1 MADRQITYLTDAL
14 IITCIV
20 QASHADTI
28 VKAAQN
34 VGAQGATVTYARG
47 TGVRERMGLMG
58 VTIDEQKEMVRII
71 VSEEQADRVFE
82 AMYLAGDLD
91 KPGMGIMFMNKLDR
105 IATYIPDEVLAEA
118 NKPAAK
124 LKKRKTATRRPTK
137 KAKMITEIGAFMVKG
152 AGQSWC
158 MNCMM
163 TKTFWAFSSKRGA
176 QKICSPFANSARL
189 RRMTLSPYWS
199 RTVTPPAY
207 LI

>member
-1 MADRQITYLTDAL
+1 MPDRQITYLTDAL

-20 QASHADTI
+20 QASHADTV

-82 AMYLAGDLD
+82 AMYLAGELG

-118 NKPAAK
+118 DKPKAK
-124 LKKRKTATRRPTK
+124 SKAGPKAKPKAKPKAIPKAMPKKRKTATRRPTQ
-137 KAKMITEIGAFMVKG
+137 KAKK
-152 AGQSWC
+152 
-158 MNCMM
+158 
-163 TKTFWAFSSKRGA
+163 
-176 QKICSPFANSARL
+176 
-189 RRMTLSPYWS
+189 
-199 RTVTPPAY
+199 
-207 LI
+207 

>member
-1 MADRQITYLTDAL
+1 MSDRQITYLTDAL

-20 QASHADTI
+20 QASHADDV

-71 VSEEQADRVFE
+71 VSQEQSDRVFE
-82 AMYLAGDLD
+82 AMYLAGELD

-118 NKPAAK
+118 AAPKAKPKPKAK
-124 LKKRKTATRRPTK
+124 AKAKIVPKKRKTATRRPAK
-137 KAKMITEIGAFMVKG
+137 KA
-152 AGQSWC
+152 
-158 MNCMM
+158 
-163 TKTFWAFSSKRGA
+163 SK
-176 QKICSPFANSARL
+176 
-189 RRMTLSPYWS
+189 
-199 RTVTPPAY
+199 
-207 LI
+207 

>member
-105 IATYIPDEVLAEA
+105 IATYIPDEVLAEVD
-118 NKPAAK
+118 KPKAK
-124 LKKRKTATRRPTK
+124 PKPKKRKTATRRPTK
-137 KAKMITEIGAFMVKG
+137 KAKK
-152 AGQSWC
+152 
-158 MNCMM
+158 
-163 TKTFWAFSSKRGA
+163 
-176 QKICSPFANSARL
+176 
-189 RRMTLSPYWS
+189 
-199 RTVTPPAY
+199 
-207 LI
+207 

>member
-58 VTIDEQKEMVRII
+58 VTIDEQKEMIRII

-82 AMYLAGDLD
+82 AMYLAGELD
-91 KPGMGIMFMNKLDR
+91 KPGMGIMFMNNLDR
-105 IATYIPDEVLAEA
+105 IATYIPNDVLVDAEQA
-118 NKPAAK
+118 KAVKSAPKKAPAKRKPAAMK
-124 LKKRKTATRRPTK
+124 APAKKPAARKAGAK
-137 KAKMITEIGAFMVKG
+137 K
-152 AGQSWC
+152 
-158 MNCMM
+158 
-163 TKTFWAFSSKRGA
+163 
-176 QKICSPFANSARL
+176 
-189 RRMTLSPYWS
+189 
-199 RTVTPPAY
+199 
-207 LI
+207 

>member
-71 VSEEQADRVFE
+71 VSAEQADRVFE

-124 LKKRKTATRRPTK
+124 PKKRKTATRRPTK
-137 KAKMITEIGAFMVKG
+137 KAKK
-152 AGQSWC
+152 
-158 MNCMM
+158 
-163 TKTFWAFSSKRGA
+163 
-176 QKICSPFANSARL
+176 
-189 RRMTLSPYWS
+189 
-199 RTVTPPAY
+199 
-207 LI
+207 

>member
-1 MADRQITYLTDAL
+1 MSDRQITYLTDAL

-20 QASHADTI
+20 QASHADDV

-71 VSEEQADRVFE
+71 VSQEQSDRVFE
-82 AMYLAGDLD
+82 AMYLAGELD

-118 NKPAAK
+118 SAPKAK
-124 LKKRKTATRRPTK
+124 AKVSPKKRKTATRRPAK
-137 KAKMITEIGAFMVKG
+137 KVGK
-152 AGQSWC
+152 
-158 MNCMM
+158 
-163 TKTFWAFSSKRGA
+163 
-176 QKICSPFANSARL
+176 
-189 RRMTLSPYWS
+189 
-199 RTVTPPAY
+199 
-207 LI
+207 

>member
-1 MADRQITYLTDAL
+1 MSDRQITYLTDAL

-20 QASHADTI
+20 QSSHADNV

-71 VSEEQADRVFE
+71 VSQEQSDRVFE
-82 AMYLAGDLD
+82 AMYLAGELD

-118 NKPAAK
+118 EGPKRKAKPKPRAVATP
-124 LKKRKTATRRPTK
+124 KKRKTATRRPTK
-137 KAKMITEIGAFMVKG
+137 KAKK
-152 AGQSWC
+152 
-158 MNCMM
+158 
-163 TKTFWAFSSKRGA
+163 
-176 QKICSPFANSARL
+176 
-189 RRMTLSPYWS
+189 
-199 RTVTPPAY
+199 
-207 LI
+207 